1 MTSFVSLTT
10 QTDQTPSSAV
20 AWRSAA
26 QYAAALLHRGGVIAL
41 PTDTV
46 YGLACL
52 AQNKQALKKLFQI
65 KERRKDKPIAL
76 CVGAVQEIAKYGKVD
91 LKIIPILNSLL
102 PGPVTLLFE
111 AGPSMDKDGIANN
124 HLVAIRIP
132 DHPFTMQVAQLCN
145 GAIALTSANKSREPS
160 CLKVEEFKPLWSDL
174 DAVFDGGRLGTIDPM
189 RLGSTIVDLSI
200 EASFKI
206 IRNGCALNKVK
217 KILAILQPFN
227 DNGYPVAQRIQAIF
241 GK

>member
-10 QTDQTPSSAV
+10 QTDQTLSSAV

-26 QYAAALLHRGGVIAL
+26 QYAAALLHRGGIIAL

-52 AQNKQALKKLFQI
+52 AQNKQALKKLFYI
-65 KERRKDKPIAL
+65 KERTKDKPIAL
-76 CVGAVQEIAKYGKVD
+76 CVGAVQEITKYGKVD
-91 LKIIPILNSLL
+91 LKIIPLLNSLL

-111 AGPSMDKDGIANN
+111 AGACINQNGIANS
-124 HLVAIRIP
+124 HLVGIRMP
-132 DHPFTMQVAQLCN
+132 DHPFIMQVAQLCN
-145 GAIALTSANKSREPS
+145 GAIALTIANKSRAPS
-160 CLKVEEFKPLWSDL
+160 CLNVQEFKSLWCDL

-200 EASFKI
+200 EASLKI
-206 IRNGCALNKVK
+206 IRNGCAWNEVK
-217 KILAILQPFN
+217 KILSIL
-227 DNGYPVAQRIQAIF
+227 
-241 GK
+241 